1 MKEGKKKSVMIA
13 VIIACIAAAGVITY
27 VSSSGSGGG
36 GIETIK
42 RGELMWV
49 KCGNPDC
56 GEEYQIDQRDY
67 FEYVQ
72 EHQVGLVRPPMVC
85 EKCREESVFR
95 AEKCNKC
102 GVVFFYEAVAGDLPD
117 RCTECGYSQIE
128 EDRKATREARQQGK

>member
-1 MKEGKKKSVMIA
+1 MEEGKKKSVMIA

-27 VSSSGSGGG
+27 VSSSGGGG
-36 GIETIK
+36 GIETIE

-56 GEEYQIDQRDY
+56 GAEYQIDQRDY
-67 FEYVQ
+67 FEYIK
-72 EHQVGLVRPPMVC
+72 EHQKGLVRPPMVC
-85 EKCREESVFR
+85 EKCGEESIFR

-102 GVVFFYEAVAGDLPD
+102 GAVFFYEAVAEDLPD

-128 EDRKATREARQQGK
+128 EDRKVVREAREGK

>member
-1 MKEGKKKSVMIA
+1 MEEGKKKSVMIA

-36 GIETIK
+36 IETIK

-49 KCGNPDC
+49 KCGNSDC
-56 GEEYQIDQRDY
+56 GEEYQIDKRDY
-67 FEYVQ
+67 FEYIK

-85 EKCREESVFR
+85 EKCTEDSVFR

-128 EDRKATREARQQGK
+128 EDRKAVREARQQGK